1 MSERIAKPSPD
12 APLYRKGQVTHLP
25 AAAKLAATAAGKA
38 ATAAQRRAATAP
50 TAAAMPAQ
58 PAVNA
63 WQRPLTAAVQFEG
76 ALPPLPPPPPPPP
89 PKHMAVGGLQAS
101 LAAGAVTV
109 LEQPLL
115 KMELPPS
122 QQQHSDTPLLSLGL
136 AASIVTGGGGG
147 GGAGAGDGLGW
158 SLIGSAFD
166 LGRGRGGGSHG
177 SGFATPAAALA
188 SADSSRAATPAPS
201 ASSDMLGG
209 GGGLYSLSGGD
220 GGMYSFHA
228 ATSGAGSLQGGVG
241 GHLGEGSGDGH
252 LVHHQ
257 QLSAT
262 TPQHGRPWEQ
272 HVGGRNGGQGPTG
285 NESAFLSQ
293 LMQGG
298 CAVCVLQHILVCDYG
313 SP

>member
-166 LGRGRGGGSHG
+166 LGRGRGGGG
-177 SGFATPAAALA
+177 GTRGRGRGGWLRGRGRGRGRGAVGTFIRGVLRCP
-188 SADSSRAATPAPS
+188 
-201 ASSDMLGG
+201 LG
-209 GGGLYSLSGGD
+209 
-220 GGMYSFHA
+220 A
-228 ATSGAGSLQGGVG
+228 VG
-241 GHLGEGSGDGH
+241 GCEERRETL
-252 LVHHQ
+252 Q
-257 QLSAT
+257 
-262 TPQHGRPWEQ
+262 TP
-272 HVGGRNGGQGPTG
+272 T
-285 NESAFLSQ
+285 
-293 LMQGG
+293 
-298 CAVCVLQHILVCDYG
+298 AVAGVVVEWG
-313 SP
+313 